1 MQPINSGG
9 EHDTV
14 HDGHDVLKRTVR
26 LSAAA
31 IISSNGLIWMRQN
44 QRFLN
49 GVSNS
54 KLMSFSSHNVKMK
67 AFTALSLRHGP
78 HVRRALSKNK
88 TLRLSTLFLLEV
100 VFFVYSTVV
109 VQGNKEQR

>member
-67 AFTALSLRHGP
+67 AFTSVTVLMYAGFFFEFF
-78 HVRRALSKNK
+78 AGK
-88 TLRLSTLFLLEV
+88 TTCWVLGE
-100 VFFVYSTVV
+100 
-109 VQGNKEQR
+109 

>member
-67 AFTALSLRHGP
+67 ALTALSLRHGP
-78 HVRRALSKNK
+78 HARRVS
-88 TLRLSTLFLLEV
+88 RDGLFYYWWLFRNLV
-100 VFFVYSTVV
+100 VLVV
-109 VQGNKEQR
+109 PRPLVKLTRFD